1 MKFKNYVMPVLLA
14 VALTGCINDADVLDN
29 SGVTPPVAKGDGNI
43 RFSFVVPNSSLESR
57 SAEDSGEYDK
67 GTPAE
72 YKVSKVRI
80 YLFDSE
86 TKNIVKSFNVSVGAP
101 DNTNTVVKYPSSD
114 EFKVDPGTYD
124 IYAVANNTT
133 LNPATVEGL
142 LSNVDAV
149 SYEQGSIVKIPE
161 EGFIMTNRGAEASN
175 QSIVIASPETNDERV
190 EVTIKL
196 ERVVAKLRVAKSQET
211 AYELKDPNGSIYA
224 RVNLSNYRFFN
235 LSRWYYSFRHVAT
248 LADGTDDTH
257 LKEPKFL
264 PTKEY
269 FGPIADV
276 NGYAID
282 PYFFNKTVKGADSFT
297 NQDNYYAQPYIENKP
312 NNITAVLG
320 TEHSVIYSLE
330 NCMYRPAQ
338 KYGYTTGVVFKAGLT
353 IPTKHVF
360 NEKGENVDPA
370 EYDKLFYFN
379 YNFYTSLKAVHDIGL
394 ANVPKDEAL
403 LTPEMQKKYGIKIFE
418 GLDNGAFLC
427 YYDYLILHQPTTGA
441 TSGVMEFGIV
451 RNNVYS
457 ITITDINGLGSGT
470 PDVDPGVDDKY
481 KAYLK
486 VNFEIYPWIVRE
498 QEGSLGD

>member
-1 MKFKNYVMPVLLA
+1 MKLNKFFMPVLLA
-14 VALTGCINDADVLDN
+14 VALTGCINDADVLEN
-29 SGVTPPVAKGDGNI
+29 GGVTPPVAKGDGNLK
-43 RFSFVVPNSSLESR
+43 FTFVVPNSSIESR
-57 SAEDSGEYDK
+57 SAEDSGIHDQ
-67 GTPAE
+67 GTAAE

-80 YLFDSE
+80 YLFDSD
-86 TKNIVKSFNVSVGAP
+86 TKNIVKSFNVSVGAA
-101 DNTNTVVKYPSSD
+101 DNTDTVVKYPSSD

-124 IYAVANNTT
+124 IYAVANNTVI
-133 LNPATVEGL
+133 NPATVEEL
-142 LSNVDAV
+142 LSNVDKA
-149 SYEQGSIVKIPE
+149 SYEQGSITKIPD
-161 EGFIMTNRGAEASN
+161 EGFIMTNRGAEKSN
-175 QSIVIASPETNDERV
+175 RSILIESPETSDKRV
-190 EVTIKL
+190 EVTIRL
-196 ERVVAKLRVAKSQET
+196 ERVVAKLRVAKSQEG
-211 AYELKDPNGSIYA
+211 AYELEDPNGSVYA

-235 LSRWYYSFRHVAT
+235 LSRWYYSFRHIAT

-257 LKEPKFL
+257 LKEPIFL
-264 PTKEY
+264 PTEEF
-269 FGPIADV
+269 FGPIPDV

-297 NQDNYYAQPYIENKP
+297 NKDGYYAQPYIENKP

-320 TEHSVIYSLE
+320 TAHSVIYSLE

-360 NEKGENVDPA
+360 NEAGENVDPT
-370 EYDKLFYFN
+370 EHSKLFYFN
-379 YNFYTSLKAVHDIGL
+379 YNFYTSLKAVHDIGK
-394 ANVPKDEAL
+394 ANVPEDESD

-486 VNFEIYPWIVRE
+486 VDFEIYPWIVRE
-498 QEGSLGD
+498 QNGSLGD

>member
-149 SYEQGSIVKIPE
+149 SYQQGSIVKIPE

-196 ERVVAKLRVAKSQET
+196 ERVVAKLRVA
-211 AYELKDPNGSIYA
+211 N
-224 RVNLSNYRFFN
+224 
-235 LSRWYYSFRHVAT
+235 
-248 LADGTDDTH
+248 
-257 LKEPKFL
+257 
-264 PTKEY
+264 
-269 FGPIADV
+269 
-276 NGYAID
+276 
-282 PYFFNKTVKGADSFT
+282 
-297 NQDNYYAQPYIENKP
+297 
-312 NNITAVLG
+312 
-320 TEHSVIYSLE
+320 
-330 NCMYRPAQ
+330 
-338 KYGYTTGVVFKAGLT
+338 
-353 IPTKHVF
+353 
-360 NEKGENVDPA
+360 
-370 EYDKLFYFN
+370 
-379 YNFYTSLKAVHDIGL
+379 
-394 ANVPKDEAL
+394 
-403 LTPEMQKKYGIKIFE
+403 
-418 GLDNGAFLC
+418 
-427 YYDYLILHQPTTGA
+427 
-441 TSGVMEFGIV
+441 
-451 RNNVYS
+451 
-457 ITITDINGLGSGT
+457 
-470 PDVDPGVDDKY
+470 
-481 KAYLK
+481 
-486 VNFEIYPWIVRE
+486 
-498 QEGSLGD
+498 